1 MSDSIFPKRPGS
13 YSYAADANGKF
24 ATANNI
30 LKEANRIL
38 APTRPSKEALEE
50 ANKLR
55 AEADKLISLLESGIT
70 KENMNKIDE
79 AARNVG
85 RIGLNIQQ
93 LTIKYR
99 VDK

>member
-13 YSYAADANGKF
+13 YSYAEQARGKF
-24 ATANNI
+24 EDANNI

-38 APTRPSKEALEE
+38 TPILPSKETLEQVS
-50 ANKLR
+50 KLR
-55 AEADKLISLLESGIT
+55 SESDKLISLLEAGIN
-70 KENMNKIDE
+70 KDNINKIDE

-85 RIGLNIQQ
+85 RISLNIQQ